1 MPAAR
6 KAPKKVAAKRK
17 TAIKKA
23 IKRKTETPKGKTQ
36 DLIQMKQ
43 AENDAQEA
51 MKMMDPRNSKGFKK
65 LQQRVRNLKSQ
76 RKA

>member
-17 TAIKKA
+17 TAIKNT
-23 IKRKTETPKGKTQ
+23 IKRQTETPKGKTQ

-51 MKMMDPRNSKGFKK
+51 KGMMHPKNSKGYKK
-65 LQQRVRNLKSQ
+65 LQERVRNLKSQ